1 MLRTRSFY
9 IVLLWSSHLS
19 LKLVLKSVHTI
30 NPEALFSKSM
40 NEIRLSGYMSSKKD
54 FLRGPKITLTLNLQ
68 RSFKVTASPLT
79 VVHCEW
85 DFSQI
90 WTKGD
95 KTCSRQWFF
104 LSRILDLHV
113 ETCIYFKVTAYLLSM
128 LRLKIIGR
136 PQKIRYSVDNLPL
149 ETLFGVFVHESL
161 SNIIKI
167 DWRNYPGVKIN
178 FDISRFLV
186 Y

>member
-30 NPEALFSKSM
+30 NPKALFSKSM

-95 KTCSRQWFF
+95 KTCSRQWLF

-136 PQKIRYSVDNLPL
+136 PQKIRYSVDNLPS
-149 ETLFGVFVHESL
+149 GDS
-161 SNIIKI
+161 I
-167 DWRNYPGVKIN
+167 WRFRSWKSVKHH
-178 FDISRFLV
+178 
-186 Y
+186 